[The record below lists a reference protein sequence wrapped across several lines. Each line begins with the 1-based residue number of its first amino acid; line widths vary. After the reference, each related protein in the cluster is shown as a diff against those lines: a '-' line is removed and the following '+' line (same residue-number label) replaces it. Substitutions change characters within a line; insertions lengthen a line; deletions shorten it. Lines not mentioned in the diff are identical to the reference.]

1 MTRTRIPANASAA
14 SSLLSNIERDLAY
27 RLKRTKNGDPVAEL
41 MRRARAVVAVG
52 MIPNTVDGYP
62 KTTPG
67 NGNSSGGNGR
77 HIFVVD
83 DETGEQGDRVPVTS
97 TEQAAMNDYH
107 DRDIIKEIAIDV
119 VTELMTLRQA
129 LESAHHALDRFEA
142 LRSTAKTNDAPQ
154 CHVAA
159 VMHKLPWDVMWEPW
173 RTSDLGGAFPEP
185 VKLSKF
191 VYWFHRNNDRLPS
204 KNEMLRYLEKGVV
217 MVSAR

>member
-14 SSLLSNIERDLAY
+14 GSLLSNIERDLVY
-27 RLKRTKNGDPVAEL
+27 RLKRTPNGDPVAEL

-97 TEQAAMNDYH
+97 TEQAAMNDH
-107 DRDIIKEIAIDV
+107 HERDIIKEIALDV
-119 VTELMTLRQA
+119 VTELMMLRQS
-129 LESAHHALDRFEA
+129 LESAHHALDRFDA
-142 LRSTAKTNDAPQ
+142 LRSTAKINDAPQ
-154 CHVAA
+154 CHIAKG
-159 VMHKLPWDVMWEPW
+159 HGLPWDDTWTPFRLTDLNGQLTEP
-173 RTSDLGGAFPEP
+173 RRLC
-185 VKLSKF
+185 KF
-191 VYWFHRNNDRLPS
+191 TYWFHRDHGRLPT
-204 KNEMLRYLEKGVV
+204 KAEMIKHLERGVV
-217 MVSAR
+217 RVGT